1 VTGVYLVTF
10 RLRPDEFDEEFRELN
25 ATVEAAAE
33 STPGYRG
40 RRTWESPD
48 GEEVLVTYRW
58 ESTDAL
64 AAFAGHDDHLEAKRR
79 WEEWYEAYE
88 VTVAEVVD
96 SYGQGFEE

>member
-1 VTGVYLVTF
+1 
-10 RLRPDEFDEEFRELN
+10 
-25 ATVEAAAE
+25 
-33 STPGYRG
+33 
-40 RRTWESPD
+40 
-48 GEEVLVTYRW
+48 VLVTYRW

>member
-1 VTGVYLVTF
+1 MTGVYLVTF
-10 RLRPDEFDEEFRELN
+10 RLRPGEFDEEFRALN
-25 ATVEAAAE
+25 ATVEEAAE

-40 RRTWESPD
+40 RRTWESTD
-48 GEEVLVTYRW
+48 GDEILVTYRW
-58 ESTDAL
+58 ESREAL
-64 AAFAGHDDHLEAKRR
+64 AAFEADEDHLEAKAR

>member
-1 VTGVYLVTF
+1 MYLVTF
-10 RLRPDEFDEEFRELN
+10 RLRPDEFDEEFRDLN

-40 RRTWESPD
+40 RRTWESVD

-58 ESTDAL
+58 DSTEAL
-64 AAFAGHDDHLEAKRR
+64 AAFAEHDDHLEAKRR
-79 WEEWYEAYE
+79 WEEWYDAYE

-96 SYGQGFEE
+96 SYSQGFED